1 MLRITVVTVAASF
14 AFLAAADPWSA
25 TLVDLASEW
34 GLGDLYNANQGATRF
49 AEELANQ
56 GADING
62 YVVVVGGKIVA
73 EGYGPDRNQKSISQ
87 IWSVTKSWSSML
99 IGTLVRDGRV
109 TPEATLDEIF
119 PDAQWSEVQDAD
131 AKRNIT
137 LWQLLTMRAGLSGG
151 GDALQ
156 NSLVDSLNYCQH
168 DSNREG
174 VFDYVNH
181 HLLAHVVHAITG
193 ETTGAYAER
202 AIWPLL
208 GISADELVW
217 WNGTDL
223 VQWSA
228 FGLNMSPR
236 QIAKLGQLY
245 LQRGLTAPGGT
256 QLVTPDWIDSSI
268 TPWNG
273 SACTQNCGDGPSAV
287 GPAQQQT
294 GYGYQ
299 WWIPLGGDDELL
311 FDAAGWQGQYIR
323 VFPERDMVVA
333 ITKTDTTDKAAAEVL
348 LALLDNVDFSEPVE
362 STTTTVEDS
371 AAAPSCFAGLGLL
384 ALVATAA
391 ILSFGPLE

>member
-14 AFLAAADPWSA
+14 AFLAAADAWSA
-25 TLVDLASEW
+25 TLVDLASDWEH
-34 GLGDLYNANQGATRF
+34 GDLYNANQGAKRF
-49 AEELANQ
+49 AEEMH
-56 GADING
+56 ADING

-73 EGYGPDRNQKSISQ
+73 EGYAADRNQKSISQ
-87 IWSVTKSWSSML
+87 IWSITKSWSSML

-109 TPEATLDEIF
+109 LPEATLDQIF
-119 PDAQWSEVQDAD
+119 PDAEWSEVQDAD
-131 AKRNIT
+131 VKRNIT

-151 GDALQ
+151 GNDNQ

-193 ETTGAYAER
+193 ETPGAYAER
-202 AIWPLL
+202 AIWPSL

-245 LQRGLTAPGGT
+245 LQRGQTAPGGT

-273 SACTQNCGDGPSAV
+273 SACTQNCGDGNSVV
-287 GPAQQQT
+287 GIAQEQN

-299 WWIPLGGDDELL
+299 WWIPLGGDDELS
-311 FDAAGWQGQYIR
+311 FTAAGWQGQYIR

-333 ITKTDTTDKAAAEVL
+333 ITKIDTTGTAPAQAL
-348 LALLDNVDFSEPVE
+348 LDLLDNVDFSEP
-362 STTTTVEDS
+362 EDS